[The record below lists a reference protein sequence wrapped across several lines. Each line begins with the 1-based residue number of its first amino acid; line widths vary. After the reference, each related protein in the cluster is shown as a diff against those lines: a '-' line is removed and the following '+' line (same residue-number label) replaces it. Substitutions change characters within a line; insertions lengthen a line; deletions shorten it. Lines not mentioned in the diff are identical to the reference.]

1 MWYLHS
7 YVVCAKLFVY
17 GLFTRP
23 TPFMINIFSRQT
35 LNIIPCFEWDFYYPM
50 QNYKFY
56 YTPQHSWGFIIKVNK
71 NLRTFKSVS

>member
-35 LNIIPCFEWDFYYPM
+35 LNIIPYFEWEFLLPCA
-50 QNYKFY
+50 K
-56 YTPQHSWGFIIKVNK
+56 
-71 NLRTFKSVS
+71 L

>member
-35 LNIIPCFEWDFYYPM
+35 LNIIPCFEWDFCYPM

-56 YTPQHSWGFIIKVNK
+56 YTPQHSWGFTIKVNK
-71 NLRTFKSVS
+71 KR